1 MQTTQASELR
11 DAVWIREMQTD
22 DAEAVA
28 ELTSQLGYE
37 RTVAEIRQW
46 IAGLNSVL
54 DRQAAFVACFGEKVV
69 GWVEVS
75 LERRLQSPV
84 FALIG
89 GLVVGAEYR
98 NRRIGRLLCER
109 AEAWGFV
116 RGATTLRVTSRSTRS
131 EAHRFYV
138 REGFELV
145 KTSAVFEKKHT

>member
-46 IAGLNSVL
+46 IAGLISVL
-54 DRQAAFVACFGEKVV
+54 DRQAAFVACLGEKVV

-89 GLVVGAEYR
+89 GLVVSAEYR
-98 NRRIGRLLCER
+98 NHRVGRVLCER
-109 AEAWGFV
+109 AEAWGFA
-116 RGATTLRVTSRSTRS
+116 RGATTLRVTSRITRS